1 MTDARLSR
9 RMAYVL
15 RHRPDAVGLELDE
28 AGWADLDALVGAL
41 GTTRDAVL
49 AVVRDDAKQRY
60 ALEHRRVRA
69 QQGHSRPVD
78 LGLEPRT
85 PPDVLWHGTVEQAL
99 PAVLREGLTPQG
111 RHAVH
116 LSPHPATARQV
127 GARRGRPVVLRVD
140 AAAMSQAG
148 SVFTVSGNGVWL
160 VDGVPPRHLTV
171 T

>member
-1 MTDARLSR
+1 MTDVRLSR

-28 AGWADLDALVGAL
+28 AGWADLDALVAAL
-41 GTTRDAVL
+41 RTTRGAVL
-49 AVVRDDAKQRY
+49 AVVREDAKQRY
-60 ALEHRRVRA
+60 AVQDGRVRA

-85 PPDVLWHGTVEQAL
+85 PPDVLWHGTAERAL
-99 PAVLREGLTPQG
+99 AAVLREGLTPRA

-116 LSPHPATARQV
+116 LSPDPATARQV
-127 GARRGRPVVLRVD
+127 GARRGSAVVLRVD
-140 AAAMSQAG
+140 AAAMAREG

-160 VDGVPPRHLTV
+160 VDAVPPRHLAV
-171 T
+171 V